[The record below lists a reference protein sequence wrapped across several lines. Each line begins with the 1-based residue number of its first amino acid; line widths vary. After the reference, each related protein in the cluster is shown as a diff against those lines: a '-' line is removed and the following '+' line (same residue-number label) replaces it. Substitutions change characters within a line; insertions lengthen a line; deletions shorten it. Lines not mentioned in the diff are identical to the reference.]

1 MPARGGRWFGI
12 LAIEGHTALII
23 LVQVQDSD
31 EGQGQ
36 SKFSPDICIVTRYTT
51 VDLTVDQLGNVMT

>member
-23 LVQVQDSD
+23 LVQDQDSG

-36 SKFSPDICIVTRYTT
+36 SKISPDIRIVTRYTT
-51 VDLTVDQLGNVMT
+51 DDLMVDQR